1 MKPKFTI
8 QLITVFGS
16 FAAFASAADIT
27 MSGAT
32 GSLWDDATTWS
43 NGEVPTAANDYFV
56 TGKQLNVPSIGSGSR
71 TFSGANLSIDSGTLY
86 MPGSSSGTVTHTYLF
101 DGGALAST
109 SATDPLTAIQIKD
122 STLSFQSNAAT
133 TKNFNARLNFTGTS
147 NVNYS
152 SGSWTHNLNL
162 NRAVTGS
169 GTLNFNWAGGATG
182 RNVHIAAIGTTG
194 TAHNFTGAV
203 ILNAASGTPNFNLNQ
218 GLGADSYEI
227 RNAWRMNLKVDNGLN
242 SASALTVTGA
252 SSILNFNNRD
262 WANASGVLTVTDGT
276 ASIGRAVLNIASISQ
291 AAGAINLSVGGI
303 SNGSIITSGDASF
316 DGGVIGVTLEGDPTG
331 KNFELIHYGGTLT
344 GTPSYLLAGD
354 AGRLIANFSSGS
366 GTDDKITL
374 SFTGSAG
381 DLVWTGDDNDDWDN
395 NFAHN
400 FTNDDDGLPDV
411 FRSYDNVLFN
421 DSTEWN
427 SPLLVGSLTAGTVTF
442 DGASHYTLGGTG
454 NLVGG
459 TSIVKNGAHTL
470 TIANTTAN
478 TFTGDITVN
487 GGILKAGVAT
497 ALGAAVVGTG
507 TTINSGATLDV
518 NAQNLGAELVRITGS
533 GVGGNG
539 AIINTSATQ
548 QTQALRFV
556 TLLGDATIGGIGRWD
571 IRAGDTATLDLA
583 GYKLTKT
590 GANYIGVVASNITS
604 GDIDVNQ
611 GTLAISTS
619 STLQGTGTV
628 TVNAGGTLELGFGTA
643 AANISRDLVLNGG
656 LLLGAGTASGANS
669 DISLSA
675 NSSVGG
681 SAGALTLGGSISESG
696 GAQTLSK
703 IGTSSV
709 ILTNSS
715 SNWTGGTIIENG
727 TLQLNADDAA
737 GSGTIKIGNTDTSAG
752 TRSLTLNGATI
763 SNDVET
769 RIMTHTGFLGTITAT
784 GSTASTV
791 NGNVTIYPAIAGPA
805 SSGGHLVGSGGL
817 RLMGQLNV
825 AGGQTTIV
833 HRTGTVEYGGG
844 GNTAFTLQVT
854 GTAKLAANNGI
865 STLATAHLGA
875 SGGGTLDLSGFNQT
889 LVGITKGANA
899 ATVTNSA
906 ATPSVLTI
914 EGASDHSFAGTINN
928 GNGGISLVKRG
939 ASTFTLPGAH
949 TYTGDTTVE
958 AGTLSLGNPFL
969 ADASAVRIVTGATL
983 NLTHTQAD
991 TIDTLFIDGVQQA
1004 AGTYDSDNTTF
1015 ITGTGS
1021 LLVTSG
1027 PSGDAFAT
1035 WASTAGLDGTP
1046 GKEAGFNDDPDGDGI
1061 ANGLEWILGGNP
1073 LDGNSGSLITTTASA
1088 EGGLTLAFTR
1098 NEDSVGI
1105 AALAVEYSAT
1115 LAAPWA
1121 SAPIGAT
1128 SSGPDANGVTVT
1140 IDTAPTPDAVIV
1152 TIPASNAQAGKLF
1165 GRLKTTQP

>member
-8 QLITVFGS
+8 QLITVFCS
-16 FAAFASAADIT
+16 FVAFASAADIT
-27 MSGAT
+27 MSGTT
-32 GSLWDDATTWS
+32 GSAWDLATTWS
-43 NGEVPTAANDYFV
+43 NDEAPTAANDYSV
-56 TGKQLNVPSIGSGSR
+56 TGKQLNAPSIGSGSR
-71 TFSGANLSIDSGTLY
+71 TFSGANLSIDAGTLH

-109 SATDPLTAIQIKD
+109 SATDPLTAIQMNG
-122 STLSFQSNAAT
+122 SSLSFQSTNAT
-133 TKNFNARLNFTGTS
+133 TKNFNARLNFTGAS

-152 SGSWTHNLNL
+152 SSNWTHNLNL

-182 RNVHIAAIGTTG
+182 RNVHIAAVGATG

-203 ILNAASGTPNFNLNQ
+203 ILNNTPGTANFNLNQ
-218 GLGADSYEI
+218 ALGAGSYEI
-227 RNAWRMNLKVDNGLN
+227 HNAWQMNLNVANGLN
-242 SASALTVTGA
+242 SASAVTVTGA
-252 SSILNFNNRD
+252 SSVLNFNNRD
-262 WANASGVLTVTDGT
+262 WTNASGVLTVTNGT
-276 ASIGRAVLNIASISQ
+276 ASIGRGVLNIASISQ
-291 AAGAINLSVGGI
+291 AAGAINLSVGGA
-303 SNGSIITSGDASF
+303 SNGSIITSGDANF
-316 DGGVIGVTLEGDPTG
+316 AGGALGVTLEGDPTG
-331 KNFELIHYGGTLT
+331 KTFELIHYGGDLVAAPNVTF
-344 GTPSYLLAGD
+344 AGGD
-354 AGRLIANFSSGS
+354 TGRLSIAVDNGS

-374 SFTGSAG
+374 AFTGTVG
-381 DLVWTGDDNDDWDN
+381 DLVWTGSESDAWN
-395 NFAHN
+395 NNITQN
-400 FTNDDDGLPDV
+400 FTNGGSPDV

-421 DSTEWN
+421 DSTTWN
-427 SPLLVGSLTAGTVTF
+427 TPVLVGNLAAGTVTF
-442 DGASHYTLGGTG
+442 DGASNYTLSGTG
-454 NLVGG
+454 NLVGA
-459 TSIVKNGAHTL
+459 TAIVKSGTHTL
-470 TIANTTAN
+470 TIGNSTVN
-478 TFTGDITVN
+478 TFTGDIAVN
-487 GGILKAGVAT
+487 GGILKAGMPT

-507 TTINSGATLDV
+507 TTINTGATLDV

-539 AIINTSATQ
+539 SIVNTGGNQ
-548 QTQALRFV
+548 IQALRFV

-571 IRAGDTATLDLA
+571 IRGNTTATLNLS

-590 GANYIGVVASNITS
+590 GDNYIAVVASNVTN

-611 GTLAISTS
+611 GTFAISTT

-628 TVNAGGTLELGFGTA
+628 TVNAGATLELGFGAVAT
-643 AANISRDLVLNGG
+643 NITRDLVLNGG
-656 LLLGAGTASGANS
+656 LLLGAGAASGANS

-681 SAGALTLGGSISESG
+681 SSGALTLGGSISESG
-696 GAQTLSK
+696 GAQTLEKVGS
-703 IGTSSV
+703 SSV
-709 ILTNSS
+709 ILSNSLN
-715 SNWTGGTIIENG
+715 NWTGGTIIENG
-727 TLQLNADDAA
+727 TLQLNADAAA

-752 TRSLTLNGATI
+752 TRSLTLNGASI
-763 SNDVET
+763 PNDVET
-769 RIMTHTGFLGTITAT
+769 RIMTHLGFLGTITAT
-784 GSTASTV
+784 GSTASTI
-791 NGNVTIYPAIAGPA
+791 NGNVTIYPAIAGGPA
-805 SSGGHLVGSGGL
+805 SSGGHFAGSGGL

-889 LVGITKGANA
+889 FVGITKGANA
-899 ATVTNSA
+899 ATVTNTA

-928 GNGGISLVKRG
+928 GTGGISLVKKG
-939 ASTFTLPGAH
+939 VSTFTLPGAH

-958 AGTLSLGNPFL
+958 AGTLTLGNSFL
-969 ADASAVRIVTGATL
+969 ANGSAVRIVTGATL

-991 TIDTLFIDGVQQA
+991 TIDKLFIDGVQQA
-1004 AGTYDSDNTTF
+1004 AGTYDGDNTTF

-1021 LLVTSG
+1021 LVVTSG
-1027 PSGDAFAT
+1027 PSGDPFAT
-1035 WASTAGLDGTP
+1035 WAAAAGLDGTP

-1073 LDGNSGSLITTTASA
+1073 LDGRSGSLVTTSATAG
-1088 EGGLTLAFTR
+1088 GGLTLAFTR

-1105 AALAVEYSAT
+1105 ADLAVEYSAT

-1121 SAPIGAT
+1121 SAALGAA

-1152 TIPASNAQAGKLF
+1152 TIPASNAPAGKLF
-1165 GRLKTTQP
+1165 GRLKATQP